1 MDELLDLRTASRAE
15 LLARLAAQQAMIT
28 AQQQTIAT
36 LEGRIGEL
44 ERRLG
49 SSGGKGMPG
58 NKPASTT
65 RPPAPGKARKR
76 RDRGYGR
83 VRSLTPT
90 QRVVH
95 AAEQCPQCITPL
107 SGGWV
112 ERRREVIEL
121 PVAPVQVT
129 EHIILTR
136 RCPQCHRP
144 VTPPLDLGD
153 AVVGKQRLGVGLQ
166 SLIVTLREVGRW
178 PVAQIQWYLQ
188 TLHGLHLS
196 RGAIVAA
203 CHRMAAAGQAALHQI
218 QDAIRASP
226 VVHLDETGWREAGVN
241 GYVWTASTPTE
252 RYFVRGT
259 RAGAM
264 VEVILGDATQGVL
277 CCDGYAGYHHYAGRK
292 QRCWAH
298 VLRDIHDLTGA
309 YPDDRALGCWARRV
323 QRLYAAAVT
332 FEHPD
337 ARLRLRAQRRFEQRL
352 ERLCRPF
359 TTDPLAVQ
367 AKLCRTLLRHL
378 PERFVFVAEPAVPPD
393 NNAAERSLRP
403 LVTIR
408 KISGGTRSPLGT
420 ATRMTLASI
429 FGTARVRGLNPLLA
443 CASILTS
450 GHL

>member
-1 MDELLDLRTASRAE
+1 MDETLDLETASRAA
-15 LLARLAAQQAMIT
+15 LLALIA

-36 LEGRIGEL
+36 LEGRVGEL

-58 NKPASTT
+58 TKPAAATRTT
-65 RPPAPGKARKR
+65 APRQARKR

-95 AAEQCPQCITPL
+95 ATEQCPACTTPL
-107 SGGWV
+107 IGGWV

-121 PVAPVQVT
+121 PAAPVQVT
-129 EHIILTR
+129 EHIVLSR
-136 RCPQCHRP
+136 RCPTCHGT
-144 VTPPLDLGD
+144 VTPPLDLTGV
-153 AVVGKQRLGVGLQ
+153 VVGKQRLGVGLQ

-196 RGAIVAA
+196 TGAIVAA
-203 CHRMAAAGQAALHQI
+203 CHRVAAAGQTALQQI
-218 QDAIRASP
+218 RDAIRASP
-226 VVHLDETGWREAGVN
+226 VVHLDETGWRENGVN

-252 RYFVRGT
+252 RYFVRGS

-264 VEVILGDATQGVL
+264 VEAILGEATTGVL

-309 YPDDRALGCWARRV
+309 YPDDRALGRWARRM
-323 QRLYAAAVT
+323 QRLYAAAVA

-337 ARLRLRAQRRFEQRL
+337 ARVRLRAQRRFEQRL

-367 AKLCRTLLRHL
+367 AKRCRTLLRHL

-403 LVTIR
+403 LVTTR
-408 KISGGTRSPLGT
+408 KISGGTRSPHGT
-420 ATRMTLASI
+420 ATRMTLTSL
-429 FGTARVRGLNPLLA
+429 FGTARVRGLDPLLT
-443 CASILTS
+443 CASVLTT
-450 GHL
+450 GQL